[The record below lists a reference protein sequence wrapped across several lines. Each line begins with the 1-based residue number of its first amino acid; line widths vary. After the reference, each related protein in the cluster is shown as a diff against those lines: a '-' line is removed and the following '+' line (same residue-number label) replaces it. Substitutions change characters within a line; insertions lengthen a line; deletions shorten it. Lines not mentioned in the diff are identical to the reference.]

1 MDMKRLTGGPSGVR
15 AAAPWRSPHGQ
26 LGCCGSRQRSAL
38 GPAIAA
44 SGSMTSAVTVQD
56 KTGAVS
62 RRSTPLPI
70 TRPPPT
76 AQRRGKGGP
85 EEAFPQGRVSA
96 LPAAGA
102 VGQTPWDGGAGAHQ
116 PGRKAG
122 GDWILLVL
130 MDQPPTHADQFEAV
144 LQALL
149 GLHPDE
155 ATGVALLDEATGSDA
170 VVAVDDAGIVV
181 GLDESWPISLYDD

>member
-1 MDMKRLTGGPSGVR
+1 
-15 AAAPWRSPHGQ
+15 
-26 LGCCGSRQRSAL
+26 
-38 GPAIAA
+38 
-44 SGSMTSAVTVQD
+44 
-56 KTGAVS
+56 
-62 RRSTPLPI
+62 
-70 TRPPPT
+70 
-76 AQRRGKGGP
+76 
-85 EEAFPQGRVSA
+85 
-96 LPAAGA
+96 
-102 VGQTPWDGGAGAHQ
+102 
-116 PGRKAG
+116 
-122 GDWILLVL
+122 